1 MKFDSA
7 ALFRALTEIVPDFGE
22 RDLCVAFSGGLDST
36 ILLFAAHAIKSRTG
50 RLRAVHVHHGLV
62 AEAEHWA
69 RRARATCAELAVECT
84 VLNVNVAV
92 GTGDSLEEQARVARY
107 AALEAVVGADE
118 ILLTAQHRDD
128 QLETL
133 LLQLFRGAGVAGLA
147 SMPPVR
153 AFGAGLHAR
162 PLLTFD
168 RCDLHEYAERHGLRW
183 QNDPSNEDQR
193 FDRNFLR
200 GSILPALRARWPGI
214 AVAVARSA
222 SNCAEAQQLLDQLAD
237 LDRVDAEKGGELSVT
252 ALRRLSPP
260 RQRNLLRRWIAMRKI
275 KMPPAARLNSII
287 TDVIGAA
294 DSGAAVVSWGG
305 MEARRFQDR
314 LLLVPELAPVD
325 TTRRTNWPRDC
336 VDLELGSGQG
346 YLHQRPSPEGG
357 IDASRFGKGLVE
369 VGYRRGGERLRI
381 HGKAQSKP
389 LSRLFQE
396 AQIFPWMRD
405 RVPLIFIDGSLAA
418 VADLWIVEGFVA
430 EPGSPGLDLQW
441 FGHPPIR

>member
-7 ALFRALTEIVPDFGE
+7 ALCRALAEIVPDFGE
-22 RDLCVAFSGGLDST
+22 RKLCVAFSGGLDST
-36 ILLFAAHAIKSRTG
+36 VLLFAACEIKPLTG

-62 AEAEHWA
+62 AHADDWA
-69 RRARATCAELAVECT
+69 RRARATCAELAVDCT

-92 GTGDSLEEQARVARY
+92 GAGDSLEEQARVARY
-107 AALEAVVGADE
+107 AALEAVVGAGE

-162 PLLTFD
+162 PLLGFD
-168 RCDLHEYAERHGLRW
+168 RCDLHEYAERCGLRW
-183 QNDPSNEDQR
+183 HNDPSNEDYR

-214 AVAVARSA
+214 AIAVARSA
-222 SNCAEAQQLLDQLAD
+222 SNCAEAQQLLEQLAD
-237 LDRVDAEKGGELSVT
+237 LDRLDTGEGGELSVT

-260 RQRNLLRRWIAMRKI
+260 RQRNLLRRWIALHNV
-275 KMPPAARLNSII
+275 KMPPATRLNSII
-287 TDVIGAA
+287 SDVIGAA
-294 DSGAAVVSWGG
+294 DGGAAVVGWGG
-305 MEARRFQDR
+305 IEVRRFQDR
-314 LLLVPELAPVD
+314 LLLVPELAPLD
-325 TTRRTNWPRDC
+325 KTRRTIWPRDRAE
-336 VDLELGSGQG
+336 LELGSGQG
-346 YLHQRPSPEGG
+346 YLHRRPSPEGG
-357 IDASRFGKGLVE
+357 IDASRFDNGLVE
-369 VGYRRGGERLRI
+369 VGYRLGGERVRI

-405 RVPLIFIDGSLAA
+405 TVPLIFIDGVLAA
-418 VADLWIVEGFVA
+418 IADLWIVEGFA
-430 EPGSPGLDLQW
+430 AQPGSSGLELQW
-441 FGHPPIR
+441 FDHAPIR